1 MSEAST
7 VVTSENAAE
16 FYANKLGLADVSEP
30 TEAAIAE
37 PEPELTSEPKEA
49 ETAEQPKE
57 KQPNPKLEKR
67 FSELTKQREQAR
79 QEAERERT
87 ARQELESRIREM
99 EARLNPQPQVVDE
112 DDEPRPDQF
121 RDAYEYA
128 KALAEFSAEKAL
140 KERDR
145 QEATKREQETK
156 QKVLETWKKRVEE
169 TKAELTDF
177 DDMVGS
183 ADVVISDQVR
193 DAILESDVG
202 PKIVYHLAENPE
214 VAEKLKTMSV
224 SAALREIGK
233 LEARFERK
241 ETQETPRANK
251 SSAPAPISPLRGT
264 GTVSDLVEPDKMSYA
279 QWKAAR
285 KSGKIR

>member
-241 ETQETPRANK
+241 ETQETQRANK